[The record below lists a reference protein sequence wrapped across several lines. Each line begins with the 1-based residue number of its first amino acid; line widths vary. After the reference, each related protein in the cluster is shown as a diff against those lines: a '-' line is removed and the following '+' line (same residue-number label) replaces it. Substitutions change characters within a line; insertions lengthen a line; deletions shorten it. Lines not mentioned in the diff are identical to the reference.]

1 MKSPNPEAQNPQMV
15 FLTFDPLIVVFTV
28 SNDISITQVR
38 ANDRKTEL
46 DLTFETS
53 LTINLMDKSFNN
65 SIEW

>member
-1 MKSPNPEAQNPQMV
+1 MKSPNPEAQNLQMV
-15 FLTFDPLIVVFTV
+15 FLKFDPLIVVFTV

-46 DLTFETS
+46 DLTFEIS
-53 LTINLMDKSFNN
+53 LAINLMDKSFNN

>member
-1 MKSPNPEAQNPQMV
+1 MKSPNPEAQNLQMV
-15 FLTFDPLIVVFTV
+15 FLKFDPLIVVFTV

-65 SIEW
+65 SIE

>member
-1 MKSPNPEAQNPQMV
+1 MKSPNPEAQNLQMV
-15 FLTFDPLIVVFTV
+15 FLKFDPLIVVFTV

>member
-1 MKSPNPEAQNPQMV
+1 MKSPNPEAQNLQMV
-15 FLTFDPLIVVFTV
+15 FLKFDPLIVVFTV

-53 LTINLMDKSFNN
+53 
-65 SIEW
+65 